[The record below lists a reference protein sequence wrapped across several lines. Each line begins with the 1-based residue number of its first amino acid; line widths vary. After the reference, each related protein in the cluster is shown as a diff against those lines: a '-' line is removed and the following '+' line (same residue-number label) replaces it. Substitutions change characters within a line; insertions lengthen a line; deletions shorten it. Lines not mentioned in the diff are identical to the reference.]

1 MPWKASDTVSLRQEF
16 VELAMREDANI
27 ARLCRRFGVSRQT
40 GYKWIGRFVAR
51 GPGDGAAALID
62 RSRRPHRSPA
72 RTDEAVERQVAALR
86 AEHPAWGPRKLRRVL
101 LDRELLDD
109 ERTAP
114 SPSTIGQILRRRG
127 LIDADASPKH
137 RPFVRFERAH
147 PNELWQMD
155 FKGHFAMLDGSRC
168 HPLTVLDDHS
178 RYALAVRACGD
189 ERGDT
194 VRAALITLFE
204 RYGQPRRILCDNGSP
219 WGSSGL
225 EPPHTELS
233 VWLMLHGVG
242 VSHGRPRHPQ
252 TQGKDERF
260 HRTIDDEVLRYHH
273 LRDLGDSQRR
283 FDEFRR
289 TYNHE
294 RPHEALGLATPAS
307 RWRPSEREFRG
318 DPPPPPQYRGGDL
331 VRKVDAAGKL
341 SLRGRPF
348 RISKALIGHHV
359 GLRPTEADGVLTVL
373 LGEVPL
379 GHLNL
384 RDGSAAM
391 CCAPPPVA
399 TLPAAGHSTTAEQ
412 SVNDVSEQVSPL
424 TPV

>member
-1 MPWKASDTVSLRQEF
+1 MAWKASDTVSLRREF
-16 VELAMREDANI
+16 VDLAAHEDANI

-40 GYKWIGRFVAR
+40 GYKWIGRFER
-51 GPGDGAAALID
+51 EGGERALVD
-62 RSRRPHRSPA
+62 RSRRPHGSPGK
-72 RTDEAVERQVAALR
+72 TGEAVEQRVAALR

-101 LDRELLDD
+101 VDRGLLDG
-109 ERTAP
+109 RTAP
-114 SPSTIGQILRRRG
+114 SPSTIGRILLRRG
-127 LIDADASPKH
+127 LVDADASPRH
-137 RPFVRFERAH
+137 RPFVRFEKEH

-155 FKGHFAMLDGSRC
+155 FKGHFAMLDGARC

-178 RYALAVRACGD
+178 RYALELRACRD

-194 VRAALITLFE
+194 VKGALITLFG

-219 WGSSGL
+219 WGSGGG
-225 EPPHTELS
+225 EPYTELS
-233 VWLMLHGVG
+233 VWLMLHGIA

-273 LRDLGDSQRR
+273 PRDLGDSQRN
-283 FDEFRR
+283 FDGFRQ
-289 TYNHE
+289 TYNHQ
-294 RPHEALGLATPAS
+294 RPHESLGLATPAS
-307 RWRPSEREFRG
+307 RWRPSEREFQS
-318 DPPPPPQYRGGDL
+318 DPLPPPQYRGGDT

-341 SLRGRPF
+341 SLRGRAF
-348 RISKALIGHHV
+348 RISKALVGQHV
-359 GLRPTEADGVLTVL
+359 GLRATEVDGLLTVL
-373 LGEVPL
+373 LGDVPMGRL
-379 GHLNL
+379 DL

-399 TLPAAGHSTTAEQ
+399 ALPAPGHSTKAEQ
-412 SVNDVSEQVSPL
+412 SVNHVSEHVSPL